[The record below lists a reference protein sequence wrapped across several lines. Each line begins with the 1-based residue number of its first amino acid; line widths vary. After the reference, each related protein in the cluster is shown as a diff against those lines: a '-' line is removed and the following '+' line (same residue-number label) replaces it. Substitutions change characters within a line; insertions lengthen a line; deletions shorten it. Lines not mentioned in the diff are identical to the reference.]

1 MLRSELCD
9 YSDAYIV
16 VKWNIT
22 VVEKIFTAND
32 FEAPNNAAANATAT
46 NTANNNILG
55 EKKLVFKNNALFI
68 NGISKINDIKID
80 NVEDLDVVMPMYNLL
95 QYSNNYRK
103 TTGSLWNYC
112 RDEPNS
118 DIDDNEIM
126 HSIINP
132 ESFDY
137 KANFMANDVTQ
148 NNLIKNNVK
157 FIYPLKHLSN
167 FWRIVNIP
175 LINCEVELIL
185 TWFKNCVLIDKLTRD
200 ADYDEPIDRKTT
212 EKLQKMQYFKLQI
225 QNYMFQLLVYQ
236 KKMI

>member
-46 NTANNNILG
+46 NNANNNEFD
-55 EKKLVFKNNALFI
+55 EKKLVFKNNVPFI
-68 NGISKINDIKID
+68 NCISKINGVKID
-80 NVEDLDVVMPMYNLL
+80 NAEDLDVVMPMYNLL
-95 QYSNNYRK
+95 EYSKNYRK
-103 TTGSLWNYC
+103 TTGSLWNYY

-118 DIDDNEIM
+118 STDNNNIT
-126 HSIINP
+126 HSILNS

-137 KANFMANDVTQ
+137 KANFIGSVTHNNLTKNDVK
-148 NNLIKNNVK
+148 IVVPWKR
-157 FIYPLKHLSN
+157 FSD
-167 FWRIVNIP
+167 FWKSLNIP